1 MSGQG
6 FLGRGGQPSAMSG
19 FLASAAATAAGV
31 AGGAL
36 LFQGLEHLIG
46 GAHGSGL
53 GSGLGTGTPPVIE
66 ETVINEYGNEPAA
79 DDNAQDWGE
88 NYADA
93 ADSSQ
98 DLGDDDT
105 DSGDSGGGDDG
116 SSWT

>member
-1 MSGQG
+1 MPGQG

-46 GAHGSGL
+46 GSHPSGL
-53 GSGLGTGTPPVIE
+53 GTSLGTGTPTVE
-66 ETVINEYGNEPAA
+66 ETVINEYGNKPAA
-79 DDNAQDWGE
+79 DENAHDWGE

-93 ADSSQ
+93 ADASQ
-98 DLGDDDT
+98 ESFDDNT
-105 DSGDSGGGDDG
+105 DDGDSGSDDA
-116 SSWT
+116 SSWA